1 MQQDSIDLVDILSL
15 IYWLIAV
22 LTISKQGTLLTGAT
36 SITLY
41 AAVLHTRKCH
51 VLFQFTPPALS
62 TYSAAESTTFATFA
76 PSCGLVETSR
86 MSL

>member
-15 IYWLIAV
+15 IYWLTAV

-41 AAVLHTRKCH
+41 AAVLHTRVCH
-51 VLFQFTPPALS
+51 VLFQFTPSHYLLIQQLNRQPLQPLLLPAVWLKPL
-62 TYSAAESTTFATFA
+62 A
-76 PSCGLVETSR
+76 
-86 MSL
+86 

>member
-1 MQQDSIDLVDILSL
+1 MQQDSIDLIDILAL

-22 LTISKQGTLLTGAT
+22 LTISKQSTFLTSAT

-51 VLFQFTPPALS
+51 VLFQFTPSHYLLIQQLNRPPLQPLLLPA
-62 TYSAAESTTFATFA
+62 
-76 PSCGLVETSR
+76 GG
-86 MSL
+86 

>member
-1 MQQDSIDLVDILSL
+1 MQLDSIDLIDILAL

-22 LTISKQGTLLTGAT
+22 LTISKQGTFLTSAA

-51 VLFQFTPPALS
+51 VLFQFTPSHYLLIQQLNRPPLQPLLLPA
-62 TYSAAESTTFATFA
+62 
-76 PSCGLVETSR
+76 GG
-86 MSL
+86 